1 MNKELKR
8 FEQWWD
14 AEDDIPNN
22 GPYTPD
28 TPIQFA
34 WAGWQAALTEQPA
47 STLEELYALSKEVS
61 AEEAMKQAAKSLEV
75 EMITDEIM
83 ILPGDGVKPWQRKS
97 RGKSVETL
105 QQDIEKE
112 ATRNIK
118 RLGAVLDF
126 DSETLQVASKVRLE
140 EAIKA
145 MARIR
150 DLNRALKEKTNV
162 SNQ

>member
-1 MNKELKR
+1 
-8 FEQWWD
+8 
-14 AEDDIPNN
+14 
-22 GPYTPD
+22 
-28 TPIQFA
+28 
-34 WAGWQAALTEQPA
+34 
-47 STLEELYALSKEVS
+47 
-61 AEEAMKQAAKSLEV
+61 
-75 EMITDEIM
+75 MITDEIM